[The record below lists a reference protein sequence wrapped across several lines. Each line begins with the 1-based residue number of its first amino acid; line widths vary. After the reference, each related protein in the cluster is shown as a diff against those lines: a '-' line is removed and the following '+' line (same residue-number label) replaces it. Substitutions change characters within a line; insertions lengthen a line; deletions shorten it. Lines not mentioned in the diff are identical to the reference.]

1 MLYLILG
8 LLAFLYLF
16 SFSTW
21 EHMANEDVHKKQEHH
36 KTATTWDSVH
46 KKKFK
51 ESEERLKGPLVPKVD
66 TSKDDP
72 DNSEPETKHKNSMYP
87 EVYGPDLNLIPGH
100 KDSTN
105 STNSSDYDFVP
116 FSTFPDGPKA
126 PSPFLGDFSPFLKT

>member
-1 MLYLILG
+1 M
-8 LLAFLYLF
+8 
-16 SFSTW
+16 T
-21 EHMANEDVHKKQEHH
+21 NDDVQKKQEHH
-36 KTATTWDSVH
+36 KTATSWDSVH

-105 STNSSDYDFVP
+105 SSDYDFVP